1 MDTVPSDSA
10 ALIRYRPRRLGHVN
24 LFVSDFRRS
33 MDFYKA
39 VCGFEET
46 ARETTNGGGF
56 LSNGNTHHDIGISDI
71 AGYARYMQGKPNMGP
86 PERGAKPGLNHFGW
100 EMETEAD
107 LVAAYKRAMKAG
119 LNPRVTDAGTGRSN
133 YLFDPDGTQHQF
145 YVDKIKNWRSV
156 YIGGETVL
164 HGNPPW
170 HPLAGEPSTERNFDE
185 HPTIRRVEHAPLHPI
200 RVTHATMIPK
210 DFEAALA
217 WYVEIAGF
225 AVQHK
230 TPRGDCVYLGGSA
243 SPCDVI
249 LLRNATLPS
258 VMHHASFVMAPDED
272 LDAAAAILTR
282 IRIDIV
288 ARIDAPHKRSLF
300 IRDPDGLLLEFYVPK
315 PGGFEAVD
323 RASVEDLV
331 FLA

>member
-1 MDTVPSDSA
+1 MDTVTASDTTH
-10 ALIRYRPRRLGHVN
+10 IRYRPRRLGHVN

-46 ARETTNGGGF
+46 ARESTNGGGF

-71 AGYARYMQGKPNMGP
+71 AGYARYMQGKANMGP
-86 PERGAKPGLNHFGW
+86 PERGANPGLNHFGW

-107 LVAAYKRAMKAG
+107 LVGAYKRALKSG

-145 YVDKIKNWRSV
+145 YVDKLKNWRSV
-156 YIGGETVL
+156 YIGGETIL

-170 HPLAGEPSTERNFDE
+170 DPMAGEPSTERNFDE
-185 HPTIRRVEHAPLHPI
+185 APSIRRVEHAPLHPM
-200 RVTHATMIPK
+200 RVTHATMVPR

-217 WYVEIAGF
+217 WYVEIGGF
-225 AVQHK
+225 AVKHR
-230 TPRGDCVYLGGSA
+230 TPRDAAVYLGGSA
-243 SPCDVI
+243 SGCDVI
-249 LLRNATLPS
+249 LLRNSSQP
-258 VMHHASFVMAPDED
+258 VGMHHASFVMAPGED
-272 LDAAAAILTR
+272 IDAAAAILKR

-288 ARIDAPHKRSLF
+288 AKIDAPHKHSLF
-300 IRDPDGLLLEFYVPK
+300 IRDPDGLLLEFYVLRD
-315 PGGFEAVD
+315 GGLAAVD
-323 RASVEDLV
+323 EAATNDLPL
-331 FLA
+331 LA